1 MSMKK
6 LLAFIFICSIQ
17 INISQTSNKVT
28 AQIIGQSSN
37 KNFENILIK
46 TSAECKCE
54 DYNFETGLE
63 LERLTFN
70 NIRINNS
77 EYYKLKEDVKAVV
90 LNKIIEMQDNPNRIF
105 SNVKMEVELEKNSK
119 IKKKTVSIKG
129 DKNISNL
136 SFIYFNPFFHFNNKV
151 KSFKFVID
159 NKTNFRTN
167 YEVYIP
173 VLSKKMEFIVNRK
186 IQSKFG
192 SVEYGFKL

>member
-1 MSMKK
+1 MKK
-6 LLAFIFICSIQ
+6 LLAFIFICSLQ
-17 INISQTSNKVT
+17 INVSQTSNKVT
-28 AQIIGQSSN
+28 AQIIGFSSN

-46 TSAECKCE
+46 TSAKCKCE

-77 EYYKLKEDVKAVV
+77 EYYKLKEDIKAVA

-105 SNVKMEVELEKNSK
+105 ANVKMEVELEKNGK

-136 SFIYFNPFFHFNNKV
+136 NFIYFNPFFHFNNKV

-173 VLSKKMEFIVNRK
+173 VMSKKMEFIVNRK

-192 SVEYGFKL
+192 SVEYSFKL

>member
-1 MSMKK
+1 MKK
-6 LLAFIFICSIQ
+6 LLAIIFICSIQ
-17 INISQTSNKVT
+17 INVSQTSNKVT
-28 AQIIGQSSN
+28 AQIIGVSSN
-37 KNFENILIK
+37 PDFENVLIK

-105 SNVKMEVELEKNSK
+105 TNVKMEVVLEKNGK
-119 IKKKTVSIKG
+119 IKKKTVSIKA

-136 SFIYFNPFFHFNNKV
+136 NFIYFNPFFHFNNKV

-159 NKTNFRTN
+159 SKTNFRAN
-167 YEVYIP
+167 YEVLIP
-173 VLSKKMEFIVNRK
+173 ILSKKMEFIVNRK

-192 SVEYGFKL
+192 SVEYDFKL

>member
-1 MSMKK
+1 MKK
-6 LLAFIFICSIQ
+6 LLAFIFICSLQ
-17 INISQTSNKVT
+17 INVSQTSNKVT

-46 TSAECKCE
+46 TIAECKCE

-63 LERLTFN
+63 LEKLTFN

-77 EYYKLKEDVKAVV
+77 EYFKLKEDVKAVV
-90 LNKIIEMQDNPNRIF
+90 LNKIIEIQDNPNRIF
-105 SNVKMEVELEKNSK
+105 ANVKMEVELEKNGK
-119 IKKKTVSIKG
+119 IKKKTVSVKA

-136 SFIYFNPFFHFNNKV
+136 NFIYFNPFFHFNNKV
-151 KSFKFVID
+151 KSFKFIID

-173 VLSKKMEFIVNRK
+173 VMSKKMEFIVNRK
-186 IQSKFG
+186 IQSNFG

>member
-1 MSMKK
+1 M
-6 LLAFIFICSIQ
+6 AFIFIFSIQ
-17 INISQTSNKVT
+17 INVSQASNKVT

-37 KNFENILIK
+37 KNLENILIK
-46 TSAECKCE
+46 TTAECKCE

-63 LERLTFN
+63 LERLTFD

-77 EYYKLKEDVKAVV
+77 EYYKLKEDVKAVA

-105 SNVKMEVELEKNSK
+105 ANVKMEVELEKNGK
-119 IKKKTVSIKG
+119 IKKKTVSVKG

-136 SFIYFNPFFHFNNKV
+136 NFIYFNPFFHFNNKV

-173 VLSKKMEFIVNRK
+173 IMSKKMEFIVNRK

>member
-1 MSMKK
+1 MKK
-6 LLAFIFICSIQ
+6 LVAFIFICTIQ
-17 INISQTSNKVT
+17 INMSQTSNKVT
-28 AQIIGQSSN
+28 AQIIGLSSN
-37 KNFENILIK
+37 ADFENIFIK
-46 TSAECKCE
+46 TTTECKCE

-70 NIRINNS
+70 NIQINNS

-90 LNKIIEMQDNPNRIF
+90 LNKIIEIQDNPNRIF
-105 SNVKMEVELEKNSK
+105 ANVKMEVELEKNGK
-119 IKKKTVSIKG
+119 IKKKTVSVKG

-136 SFIYFNPFFHFNNKV
+136 NFIYFNPFFHFNNKL

-159 NKTNFRTN
+159 NKTNFRAN
-167 YEVYIP
+167 YEVLIP

>member
-1 MSMKK
+1 MKK
-6 LLAFIFICSIQ
+6 LLAFIFICTIQ
-17 INISQTSNKVT
+17 INFSQTSNKVT
-28 AQIIGQSSN
+28 AQIIGVSSN
-37 KNFENILIK
+37 PDFENVLIK

-90 LNKIIEMQDNPNRIF
+90 LNKIIEIQDNPNRIF
-105 SNVKMEVELEKNSK
+105 ANVKMEVELEKNGK
-119 IKKKTVSIKG
+119 IKKKTVSVKG

-136 SFIYFNPFFHFNNKV
+136 NFIYFNPFFHFNNKV

-159 NKTNFRTN
+159 NKTNFRAN
-167 YEVYIP
+167 YEVLIP
-173 VLSKKMEFIVNRK
+173 VLSKKMEIIVNRK
-186 IQSKFG
+186 IQSKFE
-192 SVEYGFKL
+192 SVEYDFKL

>member
-1 MSMKK
+1 M
-6 LLAFIFICSIQ
+6 AFIFICSIQ
-17 INISQTSNKVT
+17 INVSQTSNKVT

-37 KNFENILIK
+37 KNLENILIK
-46 TSAECKCE
+46 TTAECKCE

-77 EYYKLKEDVKAVV
+77 EYYKLKEDVKAVA

-105 SNVKMEVELEKNSK
+105 ANVKMEVELEKNGK
-119 IKKKTVSIKG
+119 IKKKTISVKG

-136 SFIYFNPFFHFNNKV
+136 NFIYFNPFFHFNNKV

-173 VLSKKMEFIVNRK
+173 VISKKMEFIVNRK

>member
-1 MSMKK
+1 MKK
-6 LLAFIFICSIQ
+6 LMAFIFICSIQ
-17 INISQTSNKVT
+17 INISQTSNKIT

-105 SNVKMEVELEKNSK
+105 SNVKMKVELEKNGK

>member
-1 MSMKK
+1 MKK

-54 DYNFETGLE
+54 DYNFETGLD

-90 LNKIIEMQDNPNRIF
+90 LKKIIEMQDNPDRIF
-105 SNVKMEVELEKNSK
+105 SNVKMEVELEKNGK

>member
-1 MSMKK
+1 MKK
-6 LLAFIFICSIQ
+6 LVAFIFICTIQ
-17 INISQTSNKVT
+17 INMSQTSNKVT
-28 AQIIGQSSN
+28 AQIIGVSSN
-37 KNFENILIK
+37 PDFENVLIK

-77 EYYKLKEDVKAVV
+77 EYYQLKEDVKAVV
-90 LNKIIEMQDNPNRIF
+90 LNKIIEIQDNPNRIF
-105 SNVKMEVELEKNSK
+105 ANVKMEVELEKNGK
-119 IKKKTVSIKG
+119 NKKKTVSIKA

-136 SFIYFNPFFHFNNKV
+136 NFIYFNPFFHFNNKV

-159 NKTNFRTN
+159 NKTNFRAN
-167 YEVYIP
+167 YEVLIP

>member
-1 MSMKK
+1 MKK
-6 LLAFIFICSIQ
+6 LLAFIFICFIQ
-17 INISQTSNKVT
+17 INVSQTSNKVT

-46 TSAECKCE
+46 TIAECKCE

-90 LNKIIEMQDNPNRIF
+90 LNKIIEIQDNPIRIF
-105 SNVKMEVELEKNSK
+105 ANVKMEVELEKNGK

-136 SFIYFNPFFHFNNKV
+136 NFIYFNPFFHFNDKV

-167 YEVYIP
+167 YEIYIP

>member
-1 MSMKK
+1 MKK
-6 LLAFIFICSIQ
+6 LLAFIFIFSIQ
-17 INISQTSNKVT
+17 INVSQTFNKVT
-28 AQIIGQSSN
+28 AQIIGQSTN

-46 TSAECKCE
+46 TISECKCE

-63 LERLTFN
+63 LERLAFN

-90 LNKIIEMQDNPNRIF
+90 LKKIIEMQDNPRRIF
-105 SNVKMEVELEKNSK
+105 ANVKMEVELEKNGK
-119 IKKKTVSIKG
+119 IKKKTVSVKA

-136 SFIYFNPFFHFNNKV
+136 NFIYFNPFFHFNNKV

-173 VLSKKMEFIVNRK
+173 VMSKKMEFIVNRK
-186 IQSKFG
+186 IKSEFG
-192 SVEYGFKL
+192 SVEYSFKL

>member
-1 MSMKK
+1 MKK
-6 LLAFIFICSIQ
+6 LMAFIFICSIQ
-17 INISQTSNKVT
+17 INVSQTSNKVT

-37 KNFENILIK
+37 KNLENILIK
-46 TSAECKCE
+46 TTAECKCE

-77 EYYKLKEDVKAVV
+77 EYYKLKEDVKVVV

-105 SNVKMEVELEKNSK
+105 GNVKMEIELEKNGK
-119 IKKKTVSIKG
+119 IKKKTVSLKG

-136 SFIYFNPFFHFNNKV
+136 NFIYFNPFFHFNNKV

-173 VLSKKMEFIVNRK
+173 LISKKMEFIVNRK

>member
-1 MSMKK
+1 MKK

-17 INISQTSNKVT
+17 INVSQTSNKVT

-37 KNFENILIK
+37 KNLENILIK
-46 TSAECKCE
+46 TTAECKCE

-105 SNVKMEVELEKNSK
+105 ANVKMEVELEKNGK
-119 IKKKTVSIKG
+119 IKKKTVSIKAE
-129 DKNISNL
+129 KNISNL
-136 SFIYFNPFFHFNNKV
+136 NFIYFNPFFHFNNKV

-159 NKTNFRTN
+159 DKTNFRTN
-167 YEVYIP
+167 YEVLIP

-192 SVEYGFKL
+192 SVEYDFKL

>member
-1 MSMKK
+1 MKK
-6 LLAFIFICSIQ
+6 LLAFFFICTIQ
-17 INISQTSNKVT
+17 INFSQTSNKLT
-28 AQIIGQSSN
+28 AQIIGLSSN
-37 KNFENILIK
+37 PDFENVLIK

-77 EYYKLKEDVKAVV
+77 EYYTLKEDVKAVV

-105 SNVKMEVELEKNSK
+105 ANVKMEVELEKNGK
-119 IKKKTVSIKG
+119 IKKKTVSIKA

-136 SFIYFNPFFHFNNKV
+136 NFIYFNPFFHFNNKV

-167 YEVYIP
+167 YEVLIP

-192 SVEYGFKL
+192 SVEYNFRL

>member
-1 MSMKK
+1 MKK

-17 INISQTSNKVT
+17 INVSQTPNRIT
-28 AQIIGQSSN
+28 AQIIGASN
-37 KNFENILIK
+37 NPDFENVLIK

-90 LNKIIEMQDNPNRIF
+90 LNKIIEMQDNHNRIF
-105 SNVKMEVELEKNSK
+105 ANVKMEVELEKNGK
-119 IKKKTVSIKG
+119 IKKKTGSIKA
-129 DKNISNL
+129 DKNIANL
-136 SFIYFNPFFHFNNKV
+136 NFIYFNPFFHFNNKV

-167 YEVYIP
+167 YEVLIP

-192 SVEYGFKL
+192 SVEYDFKL

>member
-1 MSMKK
+1 MKK
-6 LLAFIFICSIQ
+6 LLAFIFICFVQ
-17 INISQTSNKVT
+17 INVSQTSNKVT
-28 AQIIGQSSN
+28 AQIIGQSNN

-46 TSAECKCE
+46 TIAECKCE

-90 LNKIIEMQDNPNRIF
+90 LNKIIELQDNPNRIF
-105 SNVKMEVELEKNSK
+105 ANVKMEVELEKNGK
-119 IKKKTVSIKG
+119 IKKKTVSIKS

-136 SFIYFNPFFHFNNKV
+136 NFIYFNPFFHFNNKV

-167 YEVYIP
+167 YEVMIP

-192 SVEYGFKL
+192 SVEYDFKL

>member
-1 MSMKK
+1 M
-6 LLAFIFICSIQ
+6 
-17 INISQTSNKVT
+17 NVSQTSNKVT
-28 AQIIGQSSN
+28 AQIIGLSSN

-46 TSAECKCE
+46 TTSKCKCE

-90 LNKIIEMQDNPNRIF
+90 LNKIIEIQENPVRIF
-105 SNVKMEVELEKNSK
+105 ANVKMEVELEKNGK
-119 IKKKTVSIKG
+119 IKKKTVSIKA

-136 SFIYFNPFFHFNNKV
+136 NFIYFNPFFHFNNKV

-167 YEVYIP
+167 YEVLIP

-192 SVEYGFKL
+192 SVEYDFKL

>member
-1 MSMKK
+1 MKK

-17 INISQTSNKVT
+17 INVSQTPNRIT
-28 AQIIGQSSN
+28 AQIIGLSSN
-37 KNFENILIK
+37 PDFENVLIK
-46 TSAECKCE
+46 TSSECKCE

-105 SNVKMEVELEKNSK
+105 ANVKMEVELEKNGK
-119 IKKKTVSIKG
+119 IKKKTVSIKA

-136 SFIYFNPFFHFNNKV
+136 NFIYFNPFFHFNNKV

-167 YEVYIP
+167 YEVLIP

-192 SVEYGFKL
+192 SVEYDFKL

>member
-1 MSMKK
+1 M
-6 LLAFIFICSIQ
+6 AFIFICSIQ
-17 INISQTSNKVT
+17 INVSQTSNKVT

-37 KNFENILIK
+37 KNLENILIK
-46 TSAECKCE
+46 TTAECKCE

-77 EYYKLKEDVKAVV
+77 EYYKLKEDVKVVV

-105 SNVKMEVELEKNSK
+105 GNVKMEIELEKNGK
-119 IKKKTVSIKG
+119 IKKKTVSLKG

-136 SFIYFNPFFHFNNKV
+136 NFIYFNPFFHFNNKV

-173 VLSKKMEFIVNRK
+173 LISKKMEFIVNRK
-186 IQSKFG
+186 IQSKFV

>member
-1 MSMKK
+1 MKK
-6 LLAFIFICSIQ
+6 LLAIILICSIQ
-17 INISQTSNKVT
+17 INVSQTSNKVT
-28 AQIIGQSSN
+28 AQIIGVSSN
-37 KNFENILIK
+37 PDFENVLIK

-70 NIRINNS
+70 NIQINNS

-105 SNVKMEVELEKNSK
+105 ANVKMEVELEKNGK

-136 SFIYFNPFFHFNNKV
+136 NFIYLNPFFHFNDKV

-159 NKTNFRTN
+159 NKTNFRAN
-167 YEVYIP
+167 YEVLIP
-173 VLSKKMEFIVNRK
+173 VLSKKMDFIVNRK

-192 SVEYGFKL
+192 SVEYDFKL

>member
-1 MSMKK
+1 MKK
-6 LLAFIFICSIQ
+6 LLAFIFIFSIQ

-46 TSAECKCE
+46 TTAECKCE

-77 EYYKLKEDVKAVV
+77 EYYKLKEDVKALV
-90 LNKIIEMQDNPNRIF
+90 LNKIIELQDNPNRIF
-105 SNVKMEVELEKNSK
+105 ANVKMEVELEKNGK
-119 IKKKTVSIKG
+119 IKKKTVSIKAN
-129 DKNISNL
+129 KNISNL
-136 SFIYFNPFFHFNNKV
+136 NFIYFNPFFHFNNKV

-186 IQSKFG
+186 IQSKLG

>member
-1 MSMKK
+1 MKK
-6 LLAFIFICSIQ
+6 LLAFIFMCSIQ
-17 INISQTSNKVT
+17 INVSQTSNKVT

-37 KNFENILIK
+37 KNLENILIK
-46 TSAECKCE
+46 TTAECKCE

-105 SNVKMEVELEKNSK
+105 ANVKMEVELEKNGK
-119 IKKKTVSIKG
+119 IKKKTVSIKA

-136 SFIYFNPFFHFNNKV
+136 NFIYFNPFFHYNNKV

-167 YEVYIP
+167 YEVLIP

-192 SVEYGFKL
+192 SVEYDFKL

>member
-1 MSMKK
+1 MKK
-6 LLAFIFICSIQ
+6 LLAFIFICTIQ
-17 INISQTSNKVT
+17 INVSQTPNRIT
-28 AQIIGQSSN
+28 AQIIGLSSN
-37 KNFENILIK
+37 PDFENVLIK

-105 SNVKMEVELEKNSK
+105 ANVKMEVELEKNGK
-119 IKKKTVSIKG
+119 IKKKTVSIKA
-129 DKNISNL
+129 DNNIANL
-136 SFIYFNPFFHFNNKV
+136 SFIDFNPFFHFDNKV
-151 KSFKFVID
+151 KAFKFIID
-159 NKTNFRTN
+159 NKTIFRAD

-173 VLSKKMEFIVNRK
+173 MLKKKMEFIVNRK
-186 IQSKFG
+186 IKTEYG
-192 SVEYGFKL
+192 SVEYNFEL

>member
-1 MSMKK
+1 MKK

-37 KNFENILIK
+37 TDFENILIK
-46 TSAECKCE
+46 TTAECKCE

-105 SNVKMEVELEKNSK
+105 ANVKMEVELEKNGK

-192 SVEYGFKL
+192 SVEYDFKL

>member
-1 MSMKK
+1 MKK

-28 AQIIGQSSN
+28 AQIIGQSTN

-54 DYNFETGLE
+54 DYNFETGLD

-90 LNKIIEMQDNPNRIF
+90 LKKIIEMQDNPDRIF
-105 SNVKMEVELEKNSK
+105 SNVKMEVELEKNGK

>member
-1 MSMKK
+1 M
-6 LLAFIFICSIQ
+6 AFIFICSIQ
-17 INISQTSNKVT
+17 INVSQTSNKVT
-28 AQIIGQSSN
+28 AQIIGLSSN
-37 KNFENILIK
+37 KNFENVLIK
-46 TSAECKCE
+46 TTAECKCE

-90 LNKIIEMQDNPNRIF
+90 LNKIIEIQDNPNRIF
-105 SNVKMEVELEKNSK
+105 TNVKMEVELEKNGK
-119 IKKKTVSIKG
+119 IKKKTVSIKA

-136 SFIYFNPFFHFNNKV
+136 NFIYFNPFFHFNNKV

-159 NKTNFRTN
+159 NKTNFRAN
-167 YEVYIP
+167 YEVLIP

-186 IQSKFG
+186 IQSKFE
-192 SVEYGFKL
+192 SVEYDFKL

>member
-1 MSMKK
+1 MKK

-17 INISQTSNKVT
+17 INVSQTSNKVT
-28 AQIIGQSSN
+28 AQIIGVSSN
-37 KNFENILIK
+37 PDFQNVLIK

-90 LNKIIEMQDNPNRIF
+90 LNKIIELQDNPNRIF
-105 SNVKMEVELEKNSK
+105 ANVKMEVELEKNGK

-136 SFIYFNPFFHFNNKV
+136 NFIYFNPFFHFNNKV

-159 NKTNFRTN
+159 NKMNFRTN

-186 IQSKFG
+186 IQSRFG
-192 SVEYGFKL
+192 SVEYDFKL

>member
-1 MSMKK
+1 MKK

-17 INISQTSNKVT
+17 INVSQTPNRIT
-28 AQIIGQSSN
+28 AQIIGASN
-37 KNFENILIK
+37 NPDFENVLIK

-105 SNVKMEVELEKNSK
+105 ANVKMEVELEKNGK
-119 IKKKTVSIKG
+119 IKKKTVSIKA

-136 SFIYFNPFFHFNNKV
+136 NFIYFNPFFHFNNKV

-159 NKTNFRTN
+159 KKTNFRTN
-167 YEVYIP
+167 YEVLIP

-192 SVEYGFKL
+192 SVEYDFKL

>member
-1 MSMKK
+1 M
-6 LLAFIFICSIQ
+6 AFIFICSIQ
-17 INISQTSNKVT
+17 INVSQISNKVT

-46 TSAECKCE
+46 TTAECKCE

-77 EYYKLKEDVKAVV
+77 EYYKLKEDIKAVA

-105 SNVKMEVELEKNSK
+105 ANVKMEVELEKNGK
-119 IKKKTVSIKG
+119 IKKKTVSVKG

-136 SFIYFNPFFHFNNKV
+136 NFIYFNPFFHFNNKV

-173 VLSKKMEFIVNRK
+173 IMSKKMEFIVNRK

>member
-1 MSMKK
+1 MKK
-6 LLAFIFICSIQ
+6 LLAFIFVCSIQ
-17 INISQTSNKVT
+17 VNVSQTSNKVT
-28 AQIIGQSSN
+28 AQINGLSSN
-37 KNFENILIK
+37 KDFKNVLITTK
-46 TSAECKCE
+46 AECKCE

-105 SNVKMEVELEKNSK
+105 ANVKMEVELEKNGK
-119 IKKKTVSIKG
+119 IKKKTVSVKA

-136 SFIYFNPFFHFNNKV
+136 NFIYFNPFFHFNNKV

-173 VLSKKMEFIVNRK
+173 VMLKKMEFIVNRK

-192 SVEYGFKL
+192 SVKYNFKF

>member
-1 MSMKK
+1 MKK
-6 LLAFIFICSIQ
+6 LLAFIFICSLQ
-17 INISQTSNKVT
+17 INVSQTSNKVT
-28 AQIIGQSSN
+28 AQIIGFSSN

-46 TSAECKCE
+46 TSAKCKCE

-90 LNKIIEMQDNPNRIF
+90 LNKIIEMQDNPDRIF
-105 SNVKMEVELEKNSK
+105 ANVKMEVELEKNGK
-119 IKKKTVSIKG
+119 IKKKTVSIKA

-136 SFIYFNPFFHFNNKV
+136 NFIYFNPFFHFNNKV

-167 YEVYIP
+167 YEIYIP
-173 VLSKKMEFIVNRK
+173 VMSEKMEFIVNRK

-192 SVEYGFKL
+192 NVEYDFKL

>member
-1 MSMKK
+1 M
-6 LLAFIFICSIQ
+6 AFIFICSIQ
-17 INISQTSNKVT
+17 INVSQISNKVT

-46 TSAECKCE
+46 TTAECKCE

-105 SNVKMEVELEKNSK
+105 ANVKMEVELEKNGK
-119 IKKKTVSIKG
+119 IKKKTISVKG

-136 SFIYFNPFFHFNNKV
+136 NFIYFNPFFHFNNKV

-173 VLSKKMEFIVNRK
+173 VISKKMEFIVNRK

>member
-1 MSMKK
+1 MKK
-6 LLAFIFICSIQ
+6 LMAFIFICSIQ
-17 INISQTSNKVT
+17 INVSQTSNKVT

-37 KNFENILIK
+37 KNLENILIK
-46 TSAECKCE
+46 TTAECKCE

-77 EYYKLKEDVKAVV
+77 EYYKLKEDVKVVV

-105 SNVKMEVELEKNSK
+105 GNVKMEIELEKNGK
-119 IKKKTVSIKG
+119 IKKKTVSLKG

-136 SFIYFNPFFHFNNKV
+136 NFIYFNPFFHFNNKV

-173 VLSKKMEFIVNRK
+173 LISKKMEFIVNRK
-186 IQSKFG
+186 IQSKFV

>member
-1 MSMKK
+1 MKK
-6 LLAFIFICSIQ
+6 LLAFFFICTIQ
-17 INISQTSNKVT
+17 INFSQTSNKLT
-28 AQIIGQSSN
+28 AQIIGLSSN
-37 KNFENILIK
+37 PDFENVLIK

-105 SNVKMEVELEKNSK
+105 TNVKMEVVLEKNGK
-119 IKKKTVSIKG
+119 IKKKTVSIKA

-136 SFIYFNPFFHFNNKV
+136 NFIYFNPFFHFNNKV

-159 NKTNFRTN
+159 NKTNFRAN
-167 YEVYIP
+167 YEVFIP

-186 IQSKFG
+186 IKNEYG
-192 SVEYGFKL
+192 SVEYNFEL

>member
-1 MSMKK
+1 MKK

-17 INISQTSNKVT
+17 INVSQTPNRIT
-28 AQIIGQSSN
+28 AQIIGLSSN
-37 KNFENILIK
+37 PDFENVLIK

-90 LNKIIEMQDNPNRIF
+90 LNKIIEIQDNPNRIF
-105 SNVKMEVELEKNSK
+105 ANVKMEVELEKNGK
-119 IKKKTVSIKG
+119 IKKKTVSVKA

-136 SFIYFNPFFHFNNKV
+136 NFIYFNPFFHFNNKV

-159 NKTNFRTN
+159 NKTNFRAN
-167 YEVYIP
+167 YEVLIP

-186 IQSKFG
+186 IQSEFG
-192 SVEYGFKL
+192 NVEYSFNL